1 MSEDVQAVP
10 TPWVLDISVLVEVA
24 RGDTRT
30 MTLVQ
35 ELDAR
40 GRPLVIPA
48 LAVTGASLDIHSDE
62 AAELLEGLER
72 LKNAMTAALRDDEQA
87 VRLAAVIA
95 RTGLDP
101 WDAHVAAVADAA
113 VCPIL
118 THDAARWREHRA
130 DLDEPLHFIEI
141 ADPDEAPG
149 GSGPGALGARSDTRP
164 RHLAA
169 VLACFSVTEPGVIL
183 TSAARSG
190 GEVRTT
196 EAAPAR
202 RISPGSRPD
211 RARRRAH
218 SARMPGAATVC
229 RVRGRSARSAGWSG
243 AGVGSHGGAPDSTG
257 SGPR

>member
-1 MSEDVQAVP
+1 MSEDVRAVP

-72 LKNAMTAALRDDEQA
+72 LKNAMTAALRDAEQA

-118 THDAARWREHRA
+118 THDAARWREHAA

-141 ADPDEAPG
+141 ADPGERPG
-149 GSGPGALGARSDTRP
+149 PGPGALGARSDARP

-169 VLACFSVTEPGVIL
+169 GLACFPV
-183 TSAARSG
+183 
-190 GEVRTT
+190 T

-202 RISPGSRPD
+202 RISPGSRPGPGQAAGTQ
-211 RARRRAH
+211 RPRAPVPPLCAGYAASQPGRRLVCGWSRQPWRHARRQRCRL
-218 SARMPGAATVC
+218 SLIGMPGWMMC
-229 RVRGRSARSAGWSG
+229 YQR
-243 AGVGSHGGAPDSTG
+243 
-257 SGPR
+257 